1 MKTLLCIAI
10 LSVLSLSAA
19 FAQEKEQKEL
29 INASKKAKDRL
40 FPEFAQDM
48 ARLKAAEKTSSA
60 KPREA
65 LATTPQAVRELIF
78 TNAPA
83 PGAPRPATS
92 RSAARTSTQP
102 LPSDISSAEAIKA
115 AKAAEAS
122 KPKVS
127 VPQPDQGAETS
138 TKPKN

>member
-19 FAQEKEQKEL
+19 FAQEKEL
-29 INASKKAKDRL
+29 IKASKKGKERL

-48 ARLKAAEKTSSA
+48 ARLKAAETSSA

-83 PGAPRPATS
+83 PGASRPATS
-92 RSAARTSTQP
+92 RPAARTSTKP
-102 LPSDISSAEAIKA
+102 LSSDISSAEAVKA
-115 AKAAEAS
+115 IKAAEAS
-122 KPKVS
+122 KPKVT

-138 TKPKN
+138 SKPKN